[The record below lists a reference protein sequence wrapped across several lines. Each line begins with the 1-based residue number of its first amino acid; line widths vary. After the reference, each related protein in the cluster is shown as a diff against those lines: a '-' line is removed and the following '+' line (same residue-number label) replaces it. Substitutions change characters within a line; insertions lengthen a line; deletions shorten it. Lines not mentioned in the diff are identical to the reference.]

1 MAKDRFHA
9 LVRSLLEKD
18 GWHITS
24 DPYTLSFGTRDY
36 EVDLAA
42 EKMLAAERGTER
54 FLVEVKSF
62 LAESI
67 VYEMHR
73 VVGQYG
79 TYRRVLKIQHIDR
92 TLILALPKDA
102 FETLFLDELGQVTI
116 QEENMKFLLFDPN
129 EKGYLQWIK

>member
-1 MAKDRFHA
+1 MAKDKFHS
-9 LVRSLLEKD
+9 LVRQLLEKD
-18 GWHITS
+18 GWTITS

-54 FLVEVKSF
+54 ILVEVKSF
-62 LAESI
+62 LADSI

-73 VVGQYG
+73 VIGQYG
-79 TYRRVLKIQHIDR
+79 TYRRVLKIQNIDR
-92 TLILALPKDA
+92 LLILALPKDA
-102 FETLFLDELGQVTI
+102 FETLFVDELGQMTA

-129 EKGYLQWIK
+129 NKDFMLWIK